1 MRSTDYGGSGRG
13 LPADVHPHISPPRLF
28 FIFVFIPQVVFTLR
42 EPSGR
47 TFGVD
52 KGRLQRAKLRV
63 PLSHL
68 CLFPCLGSPWMTA
81 GMETLVVCGCCCC
94 CFRSQPAAV
103 SAHYVGYA
111 SRSLMGRIR
120 KMIFVDLI
128 FSPRIMGSGFGWT
141 LHFNQRLDVSD
152 WFQRLVFA
160 ESLAVIWGDLSYRG
174 CRFYLPEILHS
185 YLVVLTMLSFTSTT
199 GSPLPFLAAFHQSD
213 SCLPDAKLT
222 LHTSHSLIL
231 AEKYISLRAA
241 VVAPRFR
248 SLQISRR
255 PLIKPQKDVGQ
266 R

>member
-1 MRSTDYGGSGRG
+1 M
-13 LPADVHPHISPPRLF
+13 
-28 FIFVFIPQVVFTLR
+28 VFTLR

-63 PLSHL
+63 PLSHF

-81 GMETLVVCGCCCC
+81 GMEALVVCGCCWCCCC

-120 KMIFVDLI
+120 KMIFVDLFF
-128 FSPRIMGSGFGWT
+128 FSSPYHGFGWR

-152 WFQRLVFA
+152 WFQRLAFA
-160 ESLAVIWGDLSYRG
+160 ETLAVIWGDLSYRW
-174 CRFYLPEILHS
+174 CRFYLPEILLS
-185 YLVVLTMLSFTSTT
+185 YLVVLTILSLTSTT
-199 GSPLPFLAAFHQSD
+199 GSPLPLLAAFHQSD

-222 LHTSHSLIL
+222 LHTSHSLISG
-231 AEKYISLRAA
+231 EKYISLRAA
-241 VVAPRFR
+241 VLAPRFR
-248 SLQISRR
+248 SLEISRR
-255 PLIKPQKDVGQ
+255 LLIKPQKDVG
-266 R
+266 

>member
-1 MRSTDYGGSGRG
+1 MWSTDYGGSGRG
-13 LPADVHPHISPPRLF
+13 LPADVHHHISPPRLF
-28 FIFVFIPQVVFTLR
+28 LIFVFIPQVVFTLR

-128 FSPRIMGSGFGWT
+128 FPPRIMGSGFGWT

-160 ESLAVIWGDLSYRG
+160 ESLAVIWVTEDVGFT
-174 CRFYLPEILHS
+174 CPRFY
-185 YLVVLTMLSFTSTT
+185 TRT
-199 GSPLPFLAAFHQSD
+199 
-213 SCLPDAKLT
+213 
-222 LHTSHSLIL
+222 
-231 AEKYISLRAA
+231 
-241 VVAPRFR
+241 
-248 SLQISRR
+248 
-255 PLIKPQKDVGQ
+255 
-266 R
+266 